1 MLSTWWSAGRN
12 PLHTSPRETPKSLGC
27 GCIFSTPAQWIINY
41 LKQSENL
48 QVDVTHGSGT
58 AEQQRATAVSCK
70 IGGDALT
77 LGEMNKRF
85 HDHFLLFHQCFIE
98 CFLLLFLIPEENQPR
113 DRCCPAAQFGN
124 FASERSRASAVSPQ
138 SSTSCWL
145 TQAFKALTLHA
156 PSTPPA
162 LHRGPWHSG
171 QHSWVHQPTK
181 HFKSAVL
188 VEHCHPHPPR
198 WTKWI

>member
-1 MLSTWWSAGRN
+1 MRSVVRRERVDKHEQEQPHPGDLSSHLGRSW
-12 PLHTSPRETPKSLGC
+12 PSKSLFRWMHNAKYIVEC
-27 GCIFSTPAQWIINY
+27 RQKPTSYFSQRDLQVIRLCLFSTPAQWIINY
-41 LKQSENL
+41 LKLKQSENL

-77 LGEMNKRF
+77 SGEMNKRF

-124 FASERSRASAVSPQ
+124 FASERSRASAISP
-138 SSTSCWL
+138 SP
-145 TQAFKALTLHA
+145 A
-156 PSTPPA
+156 PLA
-162 LHRGPWHSG
+162 G
-171 QHSWVHQPTK
+171 
-181 HFKSAVL
+181 
-188 VEHCHPHPPR
+188 
-198 WTKWI
+198 